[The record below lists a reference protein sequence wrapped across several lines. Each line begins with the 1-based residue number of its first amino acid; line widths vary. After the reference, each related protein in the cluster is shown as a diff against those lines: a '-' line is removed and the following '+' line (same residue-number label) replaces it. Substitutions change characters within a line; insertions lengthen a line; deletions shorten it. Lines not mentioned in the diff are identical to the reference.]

1 MFRWVRPLLRRLAAA
16 RERAGRLTP
25 DILAVILVGLLLSCY
40 VTEVI
45 GLHAIFGAFV
55 FGAVMPRA
63 GGEALRHEILERLE
77 QVSVLLLLPVFFV
90 IAGLQV
96 DLSTLDCGR
105 AAASWC

>member
-1 MFRWVRPLLRRLAAA
+1 MVRPLLRGWR
-16 RERAGRLTP
+16 RHVTRAGRLTP

-40 VTEVI
+40 ATEVT

-90 IAGLQV
+90 IAGFQV
-96 DLSTLDCGR
+96 DLSTLDERRCS
-105 AAASWC
+105 SWR

>member
-1 MFRWVRPLLRRLAAA
+1 M
-16 RERAGRLTP
+16 
-25 DILAVILVGLLLSCY
+25 S
-40 VTEVI
+40 TEMI

-90 IAGLQV
+90 VAGLQV
-96 DLSTLDCGR
+96 DLSTVGLR
-105 AAASWC
+105 ARCSSWR